1 MTTWFDSVFRISTQF
16 TESGIGMMDAAMQTM
31 QSAVGR
37 LTGVTPAERRGFAGL
52 DLSDPRQLLT
62 LPLQL
67 PLSLGTM
74 ATKLSLQMLHSA
86 SKAPLSAATS
96 AATAAVP
103 TQHMGETVSTFTL
116 PDLHGAQRTLSSFL
130 EGKKGLVVLFWSE
143 TCSHCQRYDPYL
155 NAFAAR
161 HPDIGLVAVA
171 SRQGE
176 GSEQI
181 WATAAA
187 RHLTFPI
194 LHDASGVVARQWCT
208 QQTPRAFLLNPELRL
223 MYRGAIDNFKYP
235 GDPDYQAYLEPAI
248 EALLAGGPI
257 ERAETASFGC
267 AIQSVYYVLPKPLT
281 SGSQGAL
288 SQP

>member
-16 TESGIGMMDAAMQTM
+16 TESGMVMMDSALQTM
-31 QSAVGR
+31 QSAIGQ
-37 LTGVTPAERRGFAGL
+37 LTGIAPAERRSSAGL
-52 DLSDPRQLLT
+52 DLSDPRQWLT

-67 PLSLGTM
+67 PLSLGTL
-74 ATKLSLQMLHSA
+74 ATQLSLEMLHSA
-86 SKAPLSAATS
+86 SKAPVREAST
-96 AATAAVP
+96 AVP

-116 PDLHGAQRTLSSFL
+116 PDLRGAQRTLRSFL

-155 NAFAAR
+155 NTFAAR
-161 HPDIGLVAVA
+161 HPDIGLIAMA

-176 GSEQI
+176 VVEQLR
-181 WATAAA
+181 ATAAA

-194 LHDASGVVARQWCT
+194 LHDASGVVARQWST

-248 EALLAGGPI
+248 EAFLAGGPI
-257 ERAETASFGC
+257 EKAETASFGC
-267 AIQSVYYVLPKPLT
+267 AIRSVYYVLPKPLA
-281 SGSQGAL
+281 SGPQGAS